1 MKKTN
6 LLTIFTLFFFISF
19 TQASEIQNTH
29 TLSRSAK
36 NIEVTFSYSNQE
48 NQCYANLHNGDW
60 TQEWIAPA
68 VITQDTIGI
77 YSAKT
82 TTPDYALN
90 INKVLIIQCGETVQ
104 KHKIPQPPTINL
116 NTLLTSKHT
125 LLFDAEAFI
134 ENHEENGK
142 CWTNNNPAS
151 FDLLNLQE
159 STEVYF
165 YSNYFHLTQSITEP
179 VYSIRAAIFC
189 QNSGGITTRGQ
200 VWGVAP
206 GENTWRL
213 FEDITSY
220 Q

>member
-6 LLTIFTLFFFISF
+6 LLIMFTLSSFISL

-29 TLSRSAK
+29 TLSHSAK
-36 NIEVTFSYSNQE
+36 NIEVAFSYNDQE
-48 NQCYANLHNGDW
+48 NQCRADLHNGDW
-60 TQEWIAPA
+60 TQEWIATA
-68 VITQDTIGI
+68 SITQDAIGI
-77 YSAKT
+77 YTAKV

-90 INKVLIIQCGETVQ
+90 TSKVLIIQCDDTIH
-104 KHKIPQPPTINL
+104 KHNIPQPPSINL
-116 NTLLTSKHT
+116 TTTLTSGHT

-134 ENHEENGK
+134 DNHEQNGK

-151 FDLLNLQE
+151 FDLLKLQE
-159 STEVYF
+159 STAAYF

-179 VYSIRAAIFC
+179 VSSIRAAIFC

-213 FEDITSY
+213 FEDVTDY